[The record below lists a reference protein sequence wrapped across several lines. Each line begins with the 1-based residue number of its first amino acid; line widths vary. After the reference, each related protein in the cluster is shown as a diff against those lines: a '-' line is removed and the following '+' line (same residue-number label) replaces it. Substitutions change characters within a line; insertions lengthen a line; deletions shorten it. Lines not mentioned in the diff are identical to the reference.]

1 MAFDQN
7 KYIDEYVNN
16 NYDRVV
22 IKIPKGKRDI
32 IKKIATERNITDD
45 KGKVSVTRMIVEA
58 IEEKYGVD
66 LGKETGTNGV

>member
-7 KYIDEYVNN
+7 KYIDEYVKN

-32 IKKIATERNITDD
+32 LKRIAVERNITDD

-58 IEEKYGVD
+58 VEEKYGID
-66 LGKETGTNGV
+66 LGKD

>member
-7 KYIDEYVNN
+7 KYIDEYVKN

-32 IKKIATERNITDD
+32 LKQIATERNITDD